1 MTISFAKKKKE
12 PLGRRRIPRRLSP
25 SHKGRRS

>member
-1 MTISFAKKKKE
+1 MTISFAKKKE
-12 PLGRRRIPRRLSP
+12 PLGRRKIPRRLSP